1 MALQTARSASPRR
14 LRTSVRVNNDVG
26 VDEFVELAQIAEAG
40 GIDQI
45 WVSNDLF
52 FRSAPVM
59 LAAAAVATRSI
70 GLGTCVLNPYSM
82 HPAEIAMVCATLQEL
97 SGDRFLLGLAAGAAD
112 VLGWAGIARDAPLR
126 RTADA
131 VVAIRALCHGGAPAD
146 IDDGARWQPEGRLR
160 VPARPTP
167 IYLGAMSPRMHGL
180 AGSLADGALP
190 LLYPPESFGEVMANI
205 AEGAAAADRD
215 LDDIDVAAC
224 VWVSIGDDPA
234 VADRRLA
241 DKLVYFGPSFP
252 PTVLDRVGVTAAD
265 LAPLRSLDPDDAAR
279 ALPPA
284 MMSLGISGSPDTVVE
299 RCRGLVAAGARHVSF
314 GPPLGD
320 DRRLA
325 IRLLAEQVVPAL
337 RVGDDANVR

>member
-1 MALQTARSASPRR
+1 M
-14 LRTSVRVNNDVG
+14 RVNNDVG
-26 VDEFVELAQIAEAG
+26 VDEFVELAQIAESG

-82 HPAEIAMVCATLQEL
+82 HPAEVAMVCATLQEL
-97 SGDRFLLGLAAGAAD
+97 SGDRFLLGLAAGSAD
-112 VLGWAGIARDAPLR
+112 VLGWAGITRDAPLR
-126 RTADA
+126 RTAEA
-131 VVAIRALCHGGAPAD
+131 VAAIRALCDGGAPAD
-146 IDDGARWQPEGRLR
+146 RGGRR
-160 VPARPTP
+160 VAMATGRRDFAYPPDRRRSTSVRCRPACTR
-167 IYLGAMSPRMHGL
+167 L
-180 AGSLADGALP
+180 AGSVADGALP

-205 AEGAAAADRD
+205 AEGAAAAGRD

-241 DKLVYFGPSFP
+241 DKLVYFGPSFSS
-252 PTVLDRVGVTAAD
+252 TVLDRVGVAAAD
-265 LAPLRSLDPDDAAR
+265 LAPLRSLDPDNAAR

-299 RCRGLVAAGARHVSF
+299 RCRGLVSAGARHVSF

-325 IRLLAEQVVPAL
+325 IRLLAEHVIPAL
-337 RVGDDANVR
+337 RGGDHANVR

>member
-1 MALQTARSASPRR
+1 
-14 LRTSVRVNNDVG
+14 
-26 VDEFVELAQIAEAG
+26 
-40 GIDQI
+40 
-45 WVSNDLF
+45 
-52 FRSAPVM
+52 
-59 LAAAAVATRSI
+59 
-70 GLGTCVLNPYSM
+70 
-82 HPAEIAMVCATLQEL
+82 MVCATLQEL
-97 SGDRFLLGLAAGAAD
+97 SGGRFLLGLAAGSAD
-112 VLGWAGIARDAPLR
+112 VLGWAGITRDAPLR

-131 VVAIRALCHGGAPAD
+131 VAAIRALCDGGAPAD
-146 IDDGARWQPEGRLR
+146 RAGDGSRWQPDGRLR
-160 VPARPTP
+160 IPARPTP
-167 IYLGAMSPRMHGL
+167 IYLGAMSPRMHQL

-205 AEGAAAADRD
+205 AEGAAAAGRD

-241 DKLVYFGPSFP
+241 DKLVYFGPSFS
-252 PTVLDRVGVTAAD
+252 PTVLDRVGVAAAD

-284 MMSLGISGSPDTVVE
+284 MMTLGISGTPDTVVE
-299 RCRGLVAAGARHVSF
+299 RCRGLIAAGARHVSF